1 MQTKELKLLTTLLLL
16 LPLCVVLLGAGCD
29 DDDISQSVLNGKWIL
44 IGFGDDSTNEF
55 ASEPDS
61 EPESSYLLFND
72 GEMVAYSVTNRT
84 FDMKYFIE
92 EGNKLSV
99 TSGKMTL
106 IGGDTEWGQQ
116 FLTLLGKTFGF
127 ELTEDVLRLYYE
139 DQKFM
144 KLEKEIK

>member
-1 MQTKELKLLTTLLLL
+1 MQTKKIKLLTILLLL

-44 IGFGDDSTNEF
+44 IGFGDNSTNEF

-61 EPESSYLLFND
+61 EPKSSYLLFND

-84 FDMKYFIE
+84 FDMKYSIE